1 MEPVLVGMFGVR
13 EGPRKERKGIM
24 FAAELRQPPSGCVTD
39 EVGFGGAP
47 CSMARS
53 LVTGVAKTLGCQNF
67 HMPESVKDY
76 VPVLAG
82 AELTGKRNF
91 DLFFLNCLRA
101 VLAIAEDVDYPCEC
115 LPPNP
120 GCPWRARLWREPPFT
135 PNPQKEL
142 LARTE
147 QFR

>member
-1 MEPVLVGMFGVR
+1 MFGVG
-13 EGPRKERKGIM
+13 EGPRKERKGVM
-24 FAAELRQPPSGCVTD
+24 FAAELRQPPSGCVMD
-39 EVGFGGAP
+39 EVGSEVLPVAWLTV
-47 CSMARS
+47 
-53 LVTGVAKTLGCQNF
+53 LVTGLAKTPGCQNF
-67 HMPESVKDY
+67 HMRESVKDY

-82 AELTGKRNF
+82 AELTGKINF
-91 DLFFLNCLRA
+91 DLFFLNCLRD
-101 VLAIAEDVDYPCEC
+101 VLAVAEDVDYPCEC

-135 PNPQKEL
+135 PNPREEL